1 MSISFIIPIYNVE
14 KYLKQCIDSVL
25 GQVKEED
32 EIILVNDGSKDRSN
46 LICKKYLKM
55 FPDKIIYIEKEN
67 GGLSSARNVGIR
79 QATKDYIAFVDS
91 DDYLKQGYV
100 EVLEN
105 AVNNNTVDVVMFGYE
120 TFPNGTV
127 TVPIFKEGIIRSKEE
142 LFDGVKTVNKHNDFC
157 FSWRLLIKRN
167 FLNKVK
173 VMFDEQT
180 KIGEDYLFNSQ
191 VLLEASNILVLKES
205 LYMYRINN
213 ENSIM
218 RKKYKENLLENL
230 EYQYDEKKKIIK
242 YYGLDE
248 VDGWKIDFSWYYVT
262 AFRDM
267 LFRNVWNGEL
277 KNRKKE
283 IRRILESRII
293 RENYEVIGI
302 AYWKYS
308 KRAAIFHFFCKYKMA
323 GMVIR
328 KLNKLCRTFLKRL
341 DDVLK
346 ERTARTDIQ
355 IIISTH
361 SPLLLSDVLPGQI
374 TRLDLD
380 KNGYCLIKN
389 STEKAYFGANIHT
402 ILADGFFLD
411 YTIGEYARVFLQEN
425 INWLKEFLVKENKT
439 VDDKHRV
446 QELKSIVP
454 YIGDPL
460 IKNSFEVLIWKAG
473 ENIYD

>member
-173 VMFDEQT
+173 VMFDE
-180 KIGEDYLFNSQ
+180 
-191 VLLEASNILVLKES
+191 
-205 LYMYRINN
+205 
-213 ENSIM
+213 
-218 RKKYKENLLENL
+218 
-230 EYQYDEKKKIIK
+230 
-242 YYGLDE
+242 
-248 VDGWKIDFSWYYVT
+248 
-262 AFRDM
+262 
-267 LFRNVWNGEL
+267 
-277 KNRKKE
+277 
-283 IRRILESRII
+283 
-293 RENYEVIGI
+293 
-302 AYWKYS
+302 
-308 KRAAIFHFFCKYKMA
+308 
-323 GMVIR
+323 
-328 KLNKLCRTFLKRL
+328 
-341 DDVLK
+341 
-346 ERTARTDIQ
+346 
-355 IIISTH
+355 
-361 SPLLLSDVLPGQI
+361 
-374 TRLDLD
+374 
-380 KNGYCLIKN
+380 
-389 STEKAYFGANIHT
+389 
-402 ILADGFFLD
+402 
-411 YTIGEYARVFLQEN
+411 
-425 INWLKEFLVKENKT
+425 
-439 VDDKHRV
+439 
-446 QELKSIVP
+446 
-454 YIGDPL
+454 
-460 IKNSFEVLIWKAG
+460 
-473 ENIYD
+473 